1 MCVGCK
7 KLKVKLSDR
16 SDRKAWILAWLII
29 GAVNGVTQKA
39 FAQEYKDTETTQTQ
53 ESIGLQN
60 SIDLNSP
67 PNPISSEDQ
76 SSQATDEPM
85 AQVTSVSQLKDV
97 QATDW
102 AFQALQSLVER
113 YGCIAG
119 YPDSNYR
126 GNRALTRY
134 EFAAGV
140 NACLD
145 RVNELIA
152 TASSDLSSREDLAT
166 LQKLQTEFAPE
177 LATLRGRVDK
187 LEARTAEIAANQ
199 FSPITKLHGTLV
211 VGVQGRTSNRGDVD
225 PRNGIRDTND
235 IGTNANVIT
244 YTRLDLVSQFSP
256 RSFLWTSITNQ
267 PGGTSPRF
275 FNDVRAFNGDVVLGY
290 QYLAPVPL
298 ISDLFFNWQA
308 TDNLV
313 VRVGAAGMDLV
324 TNFRSLNRTLG
335 PDLGALSRFGQRN
348 PILFTGFGRAGAAVD
363 WQFAKN
369 ASLQAVY
376 SSNDPG
382 NPGENSGLFDG
393 NTTAGVQLQVA
404 PTKSLDFSLYYV
416 NNYGSNGCMLTFVSD
431 DCLTGSKL
439 PGENLQTGQP
449 LQTNAVGA
457 SVNWQIT
464 PGINL
469 GGWGGYTNSN
479 IPGLSG
485 NVETTNYMV
494 YLNFPDLF
502 AKGNFGGIYVGQP
515 PKIISSDLPIGN
527 NVPGLINGDGG
538 QPGGQPGTTTHI
550 EAFYRFRLTDNI
562 HITPGIIHL
571 IEPGHT
577 PNSDPVTIGILRS
590 TFLF

>member
-1 MCVGCK
+1 M
-7 KLKVKLSDR
+7 LL
-16 SDRKAWILAWLII
+16 WLII

-39 FAQEYKDTETTQTQ
+39 FAQEYKDAEITQVQ
-53 ESIGLQN
+53 ESAEPQE
-60 SIDLNSP
+60 SIDLNFTL
-67 PNPISSEDQ
+67 NPISPEEQ
-76 SSQATDEPM
+76 SSEPTDDPM

-119 YPDSNYR
+119 YPDSTYR

-199 FSPITKLHGTLV
+199 FSPTTKLHGTFV
-211 VGVQGRTSNRGDVD
+211 VGLQGRTSNRGDVN
-225 PRNGIRDTND
+225 PRDGIKDTND
-235 IGTNANVIT
+235 SGTNANVIT

-256 RSFLWTSITNQ
+256 RSFLWTSITDVQ
-267 PGGTSPRF
+267 GATSPRF
-275 FNDVRAFNGDVVLGY
+275 PSVDPYSGFNTNVVLGY
-290 QYLAPVPL
+290 QYLAPQPR

-313 VRVGAAGMDLV
+313 LRVGAAGMDLV
-324 TNFRSLNRTLG
+324 TNFRPLKRTLG
-335 PDLGALSRFGQRN
+335 PDLGALSRIGQRN

-376 SSNDPG
+376 SSNNPG
-382 NPGENSGLFDG
+382 NPGNESGLFDG

-404 PTKSLDFSLYYV
+404 PTKSLDLSLYYV
-416 NNYGSNGCMLTFVSD
+416 NNYASDGCMQTFLGD
-431 DCLTGSKL
+431 DCLTGSKDS
-439 PGENLQTGQP
+439 GGNLQTGQP

-464 PGINL
+464 SGINL
-469 GGWGGYTNSN
+469 GGWAGYTSSH

-485 NVETTNYMV
+485 TVETTNYMA

-515 PKIISSDLPIGN
+515 PKIISSDLPVGN

-562 HITPGIIHL
+562 HITPGIIHI
-571 IEPGHT
+571 IEPGNT
-577 PNSDPVTIGILRS
+577 PDSDPVTIGIIRS